1 MWCIG
6 KLTPEYRARMYDVI
20 DLYHRPYNPE
30 EPVICVD
37 EKSKQ
42 LLAETRPAIAL
53 KPGSP
58 LKQDYEYARH
68 GTRNLFVAV
77 EPLAGW
83 RQVQVT
89 AQRRKPDFVR
99 FIRRL
104 LQGRY
109 RLAKVLHIVLDNL
122 NTHFAKCFVDV
133 LGENRAAKLLSRIEF
148 HYTPHHGSWLN
159 MAEIEIGILDKQC
172 LDRRIPTAAEMVAE
186 VKAWK
191 TKRNRQRKTINWS
204 FTKEKADTKLKKYYI
219 DVA

>member
-6 KLTPEYRARMYDVI
+6 KLTPQYRARMYDLL
-20 DLYHRPYNPE
+20 DLYGLPYNRD
-30 EPVICVD
+30 EPVVCVD

-42 LLAETRPAIAL
+42 LLADTRVPL
-53 KPGSP
+53 VCKPGAAR
-58 LKQDYEYARH
+58 KHDYEYERR

-89 AQRRKPDFVR
+89 AHRKKPDFVR
-99 FIRRL
+99 FIRQL

-109 RLAKVLHIVLDNL
+109 RRAKKVHIVLDNL
-122 NTHFAKCFVDV
+122 NTHFAKSFVEV
-133 LGENRAAKLLSRIEF
+133 LGEKRAAKLLSRIEF
-148 HYTPHHGSWLN
+148 HYTPAHGSWLN

-172 LDRRIPTAAEMVAE
+172 LNQRLPTVEKMVAE
-186 VKAWK
+186 VNAWQR
-191 TKRNRQRKTINWS
+191 KRNRQRKKIDWT
-204 FTKEKADTKLKKYYI
+204 FTKERADKKLGKHYD

>member
-6 KLTPEYRARMYDVI
+6 KLTPQYRQRMYDVL
-20 DLYHRPYNPE
+20 DLYHRPYNPD
-30 EPVICVD
+30 EPVVCVD

-42 LLAETRPAIAL
+42 LLADTRVAIAR
-53 KPGSP
+53 KPGAP
-58 LKQDYEYARH
+58 LKQDYEYERR

-89 AQRRKPDFVR
+89 THRKKPDFVR
-99 FIRRL
+99 FIQQL

-109 RLAKVLHIVLDNL
+109 RQAKKVHIVLDNL
-122 NTHFAKCFVDV
+122 NTHFAKCFVEI
-133 LGENRAAKLLSRIEF
+133 LGEKRANRLLSRIEF
-148 HYTPHHGSWLN
+148 HYTPAHASWLN

-172 LDRRIPTAAEMVAE
+172 LNRRIPTAEMLVSE
-186 VKAWK
+186 VKSWK
-191 TKRNRQRKTINWS
+191 RKRNRQHKTINWS
-204 FTKEKADTKLKKYYI
+204 FTKEQADKKLKKYYV

>member
-6 KLTPEYRARMYDVI
+6 QLTAAYRARMYDVI

-30 EPVICVD
+30 EPVVCVD

-42 LLAETRPAIAL
+42 LLSDTRAPIAC
-53 KPGSP
+53 KPGAVS
-58 LKQDYEYARH
+58 KQDYEYERR

-83 RQVQVT
+83 RQVVVT
-89 AQRRKPDFVR
+89 EHRKKPDFVR
-99 FIRRL
+99 FIRQL

-109 RLAKVLHIVLDNL
+109 RQAKKVHIVLDNL
-122 NTHFAKCFVDV
+122 NTHFAKGFIEV
-133 LGENRAAKLLSRIEF
+133 LGQKRADKLLRRIEF
-148 HYTPHHGSWLN
+148 HYTPAHGSWLN

-172 LDRRIPTAAEMVAE
+172 LDRRIPTAEKMIAE
-186 VKAWK
+186 VKAW
-191 TKRNRQRKTINWS
+191 TNKRNRQRKTIDWS
-204 FTKEKADTKLKKYYI
+204 FTKEKADEKLKKYYA

>member
-6 KLTPEYRARMYDVI
+6 KLTPQYRSRMYDLI
-20 DLYHRPYNPE
+20 DLYHRPYHRE
-30 EPVICVD
+30 EPVVCVD

-42 LLAETRPAIAL
+42 LLSDKRVPIAI
-53 KPGSP
+53 KPGTP
-58 LKQDYEYARH
+58 QKQDYEYQRN

-83 RQVQVT
+83 RQVKMT
-89 AQRRKPDFVR
+89 AHRKKPDFVR
-99 FIRRL
+99 FIQQL

-109 RLAKVLHIVLDNL
+109 RQARKVHIVLDNL

-133 LGENRAAKLLSRIEF
+133 LGKKRAAKLLERIEF
-148 HYTPHHGSWLN
+148 HYTPAHGSWLN

-172 LDRRIPTAAEMVAE
+172 LDRRIPTAEKLAAE

-191 TKRNRQRKTINWS
+191 TRRNRQRKTIDWS
-204 FTKEKADTKLKKYYI
+204 FTKQDADKKLGRHYI

>member
-6 KLTPEYRARMYDVI
+6 QLTPTYRARMYDVI
-20 DLYHRPYNPE
+20 DLYHRAYNPD
-30 EPVICVD
+30 EPVVCVD

-42 LLAETRPAIAL
+42 LLSDTRVPIAA
-53 KPGSP
+53 KPGVAS
-58 LKQDYEYARH
+58 KQDYEYERH

-83 RQVQVT
+83 RQVVVT
-89 AQRRKPDFVR
+89 EHRKKPDFVR
-99 FIRRL
+99 FIRQL

-109 RLAKVLHIVLDNL
+109 RRAKRVHIVLDNL
-122 NTHFAKCFVDV
+122 NTHFAKGFIEV
-133 LGENRAAKLLSRIEF
+133 LGQKRADKLLSRIEF
-148 HYTPHHGSWLN
+148 HYTPAHGSWLN

-172 LDRRIPTAAEMVAE
+172 LDRRIPTAEKMIAE

-191 TKRNRQRKTINWS
+191 TKRNRQRKTIDWS
-204 FTKEKADTKLKKYYI
+204 FTKEKADEKLGKYYV

>member
-6 KLTPEYRARMYDVI
+6 KLTPTYRARMYDVI

-30 EPVICVD
+30 EPVVCVD

-42 LLAETRPAIAL
+42 LLSDTRVPITC
-53 KPGSP
+53 KPGAVS
-58 LKQDYEYARH
+58 KQDYEYERH

-83 RQVQVT
+83 RQVVVT
-89 AQRRKPDFVR
+89 EHRKKTDFVR
-99 FIRRL
+99 FIRQL

-109 RLAKVLHIVLDNL
+109 RQAKKVHIVLDNL
-122 NTHFAKCFVDV
+122 NTHFAKSFIEV
-133 LGENRAAKLLSRIEF
+133 LGQKRADKLLSRIEF
-148 HYTPHHGSWLN
+148 HYTPAHGSWLN

-172 LDRRIPTAAEMVAE
+172 LDRRIPTAEKMIAE
-186 VKAWK
+186 VRAWK
-191 TKRNRQRKTINWS
+191 TKRNRQRKTIDWS
-204 FTKEKADTKLKKYYI
+204 FTKEKADAKLRKYYV